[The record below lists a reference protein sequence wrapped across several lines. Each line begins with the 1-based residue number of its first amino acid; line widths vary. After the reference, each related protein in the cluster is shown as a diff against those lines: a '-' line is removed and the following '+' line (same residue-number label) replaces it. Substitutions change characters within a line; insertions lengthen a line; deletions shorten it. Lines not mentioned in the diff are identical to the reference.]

1 MKRLVLSA
9 ILVFITGC
17 SSDKSASSIFDI
29 STKPLTGTWNG
40 SITVTYPDAVDAPVT
55 ETGGIIFTFTDDG
68 EYEFYEPG
76 VQEPGV
82 QGEGNY
88 ERNDSTIILTL
99 TSDEIHERLY
109 DLGGEFNLTID
120 DSSLILADNCRFL
133 HI

>member
-1 MKRLVLSA
+1 
-9 ILVFITGC
+9 
-17 SSDKSASSIFDI
+17 
-29 STKPLTGTWNG
+29 
-40 SITVTYPDAVDAPVT
+40 
-55 ETGGIIFTFTDDG
+55 
-68 EYEFYEPG
+68 

-120 DSSLILADNCRFL
+120 DSSLILEQVL
-133 HI
+133 HPELWPTSYEISLKKGEGITLN